1 MRFYAMAGLPRSGST
16 LLSTLINQHPEA
28 YSSASTP
35 VFDMLANS
43 NQFIGNHELYKA
55 EPKESAVYELM
66 KSIPRAWYHDKTDKQ
81 VVVDKSRAWTNQ
93 FEYLKFAE
101 FETPILTCVRD
112 LDEVIASFI
121 RLVKKNPFKG
131 EGKMNFIDRDVVL
144 QGYNEINDRNRCLT
158 LIGETGVVG
167 RHLNQLRDIYEKK
180 NQDKIHIIEYND
192 LVEDTQATMDKVF
205 EMLKLD
211 PVPIKKEG
219 LKSIHAEKD
228 AEIYGLE
235 GMHTVKKTIEKT
247 TQPTSELLDE
257 EILKACE
264 GTAIWRT
271 Q

>member
-35 VFDMLANS
+35 VFDMMANA

-66 KSIPRAWYHDKTDKQ
+66 KSIPRSWYHDKTDKQ

-93 FEYLKFAE
+93 FQYIE
-101 FETPILTCVRD
+101 FGEFQTPILTCVRD

-144 QGYNEINDRNRCLT
+144 QGYDEINDHNRCLT
-158 LIGETGVVG
+158 LIGGTGVVG
-167 RHLNQLRDIYEKK
+167 RHLNQLRDIYENK

-205 EMLKLD
+205 EAMKLD

-235 GMHTVKKTIEKT
+235 GMHTVKSKIEKT
-247 TQPTSELLDE
+247 KEQPKELLGE

-264 GTAIWRT
+264 DTAIWRT
-271 Q
+271 K